1 MTKTTPDADTKFL
14 IPHRPPNPAWFEF
27 VTTKRAFLSVF
38 LLCSSALGGCTTYI
52 PPTISYDAEV
62 PPLPAPPMVLDD
74 RAQPLHVPPLWK
86 PTLGGKSGGKE
97 EPEPVSRVETANSA
111 ARVEPRKRGYFNAA
125 QIYAYSPGALYQ
137 VYAAPGQITDIAL
150 EEGEQLT
157 GSGPVAAGDTVRW
170 VVGDTESGSGDTR
183 RIHILVKPTRASI
196 ETNLVVNTDRR
207 TYLIEL
213 RSRDRPYMPSVAWYY
228 PETARE
234 KSRSA
239 SLRPVLPDPSQR
251 VFRYA
256 IEGDSPPWRPLAA
269 YDDGRKVYVEFPQGI
284 VQGEMPPLFVIGPDG
299 KTELVNY
306 RAYGNVL
313 IVDRLFA
320 AAELRLGGEHQQKVR
335 IVRTDGRRSS

>member
-1 MTKTTPDADTKFL
+1 MTKTPSDVHSKRSFQQSRL
-14 IPHRPPNPAWFEF
+14 NRAWSGCANS
-27 VTTKRAFLSVF
+27 KRAALFG
-38 LLCSSALGGCTTYI
+38 LLLGSSALGGCATYV
-52 PPTISYDAEV
+52 PPEISYDAKV
-62 PPLPAPPMVLDD
+62 PPLPAAPAALDD
-74 RAQPLHVPPLWK
+74 RSRPLHVPPLWK
-86 PTLGGKSGGKE
+86 PTLGGKSAGKE

-157 GSGPVAAGDTVRW
+157 GSGPIAAGDTVRW
-170 VVGDTESGSGDTR
+170 VVGDTESGNGDTR
-183 RIHILVKPTRASI
+183 RVHILVKPTRASI
-196 ETNLVVNTDRR
+196 ETNLIVNTDRR

-213 RSRDRPYMPSVAWYY
+213 RSRERPYMPSVAWYY
-228 PETARE
+228 SETARE
-234 KSRSA
+234 QSRSVA
-239 SLRPVLPDPSQR
+239 LKPILPDPTQR
-251 VFRYA
+251 MSRYA

-284 VQGEMPPLFVIGPDG
+284 VQGEMPPLFVIGPHG

-335 IVRTDGRRSS
+335 IVRTDGRPSS

>member
-1 MTKTTPDADTKFL
+1 
-14 IPHRPPNPAWFEF
+14 
-27 VTTKRAFLSVF
+27 VT
-38 LLCSSALGGCTTYI
+38 
-52 PPTISYDAEV
+52 
-62 PPLPAPPMVLDD
+62 
-74 RAQPLHVPPLWK
+74 
-86 PTLGGKSGGKE
+86 
-97 EPEPVSRVETANSA
+97 RVETANSA
-111 ARVEPRKRGYFNAA
+111 ARVEPRKKGYFNAA
-125 QIYAYSPGALYQ
+125 QIYTYSLGALYQ

-157 GSGPVAAGDTVRW
+157 GSGPIAAGDTVRW

-183 RIHILVKPTRASI
+183 RVHILVKPTRASI

-213 RSRDRPYMPSVAWYY
+213 RSRERSYMPSVAWYY
-228 PETARE
+228 PETVRE
-234 KSRSA
+234 RSRSA
-239 SLRPVLPDPSQR
+239 TLRPVLPDPAQR

-269 YDDGRKVYVEFPQGI
+269 YDDGRRVYVEFPQGI
-284 VQGEMPPLFVIGPDG
+284 IQGEMPPLFVIGPDG
-299 KTELVNY
+299 KIQLVNY

-335 IVRTDGRRSS
+335 IVRTDGRPSS

>member
-1 MTKTTPDADTKFL
+1 MTKTMPNAYAKPS
-14 IPHRPPNPAWFEF
+14 IRHRKLHSGF
-27 VTTKRAFLSVF
+27 VTSKQAVLSA
-38 LLCSSALGGCTTYI
+38 LLFCTSALGGCATYI
-52 PPTISYDAEV
+52 PPEISYDAEV
-62 PPLPAPPMVLDD
+62 PTLPAPPVPVDERL
-74 RAQPLHVPPLWK
+74 QPLHVPPLWK
-86 PTLGGKSGGKE
+86 PVLGGKSGGKE
-97 EPEPVSRVETANSA
+97 EAEPMSRVETANSA

-157 GSGPVAAGDTVRW
+157 GSGPIAVGDTVRW
-170 VVGDTESGSGDTR
+170 VVGDTESGNGDTR
-183 RIHILVKPTRASI
+183 RVHILVKPTRASI

-213 RSRDRPYMPSVAWYY
+213 RSRERPYMPSVAWYY
-228 PETARE
+228 SETVRE
-234 KSRSA
+234 RSRA
-239 SLRPVLPDPSQR
+239 ATLRPVLPDPGQR

-256 IEGDSPPWRPLAA
+256 IEGDGPPWRPIAA

-299 KTELVNY
+299 KTQLVNY
-306 RAYGNVL
+306 RAYGNIL

-335 IVRTDGRRSS
+335 IVRTDGRPSS

>member
-1 MTKTTPDADTKFL
+1 MTKTPADLRSKRSHHQSRL
-14 IPHRPPNPAWFEF
+14 NSAWPECLSS
-27 VTTKRAFLSVF
+27 KRAFLSAL
-38 LLCSSALGGCTTYI
+38 LLCSSALGGCATSI
-52 PPTISYDAEV
+52 PPQTSYDAEV
-62 PPLPAPPMVLDD
+62 PPLPATPLALDD
-74 RAQPLHVPPLWK
+74 RTRPLHVPPLWK
-86 PTLGGKSGGKE
+86 PALGGKSGGKE
-97 EPEPVSRVETANSA
+97 DSEPVSRVEIANSA

-137 VYAAPGQITDIAL
+137 IYAAPGQITDIAL

-157 GSGPVAAGDTVRW
+157 GSGPIAAGDTVRW

-183 RIHILVKPTRASI
+183 RVHILVKPTRASI

-213 RSRDRPYMPSVAWYY
+213 RSRERPYMPSVSWYY
-228 PETARE
+228 PETVRERAR
-234 KSRSA
+234 A
-239 SLRPVLPDPSQR
+239 VALRPVLPDPAQR
-251 VFRYA
+251 ISRYA
-256 IEGDSPPWRPLAA
+256 IEGDSPPWRPLAV

-335 IVRTDGRRSS
+335 IVRTDGRPSS

>member
-1 MTKTTPDADTKFL
+1 MTETPSDVHSKHPLAQSRQNSA
-14 IPHRPPNPAWFEF
+14 RPKF
-27 VTTKRAFLSVF
+27 VTANRACLHVL
-38 LLCSSALGGCTTYI
+38 LLCSSMLGGCAAYI
-52 PPTISYDAEV
+52 PPEISYDGEV
-62 PPLPAPPMVLDD
+62 PPLPAAPTALDD
-74 RAQPLHVPPLWK
+74 RPRPLHVPPLWK
-86 PTLGGKSGGKE
+86 PSLGGNLGGKE
-97 EPEPVSRVETANSA
+97 DAEPVSRVETANSA

-137 VYAAPGQITDIAL
+137 IYAAPGQITDIAL

-157 GSGPVAAGDTVRW
+157 GSGPIAAGDTVRW

-183 RIHILVKPTRASI
+183 RVHILVKPTRASI

-213 RSRDRPYMPSVAWYY
+213 RSRERPYMPSVAWYY
-228 PETARE
+228 PEAVRE
-234 KSRSA
+234 RSRA
-239 SLRPVLPDPSQR
+239 VALKPVLPDPAQR
-251 VFRYA
+251 ISRYT

-269 YDDGRKVYVEFPQGI
+269 YDDGRKVYIEFPQGI

-299 KTELVNY
+299 ITELVNY

-335 IVRTDGRRSS
+335 IVRTDERPSS

>member
-1 MTKTTPDADTKFL
+1 VIKTARDVCSKGPIQYRRFSSSRCKLAAL
-14 IPHRPPNPAWFEF
+14 RRALLPALL
-27 VTTKRAFLSVF
+27 LST
-38 LLCSSALGGCTTYI
+38 SALAGCATFI
-52 PPTISYDAEV
+52 PPEISYDAEV
-62 PPLPAPPMVLDD
+62 PPLPAAPVALDD
-74 RAQPLHVPPLWK
+74 RPRPLHVPPLWK
-86 PTLGGKSGGKE
+86 PVLGGKSGAKE
-97 EPEPVSRVETANSA
+97 EAEPVSRVETANSA

-125 QIYAYSPGALYQ
+125 QIYAFSPGALYQ

-157 GSGPVAAGDTVRW
+157 GSGPIAAGDTVRW

-183 RIHILVKPTRASI
+183 RVHILVKPTRASI

-213 RSRDRPYMPSVAWYY
+213 RSRERPYMPSVAWYY
-228 PETARE
+228 PETVRE
-234 KSRSA
+234 RSRSA
-239 SLRPVLPDPSQR
+239 TLRPVLPDPAQR
-251 VFRYA
+251 FFRYA
-256 IEGDSPPWRPLAA
+256 VEGDSPPWRPVAA
-269 YDDGRKVYVEFPQGI
+269 YDDGRKVYIEFPRGI

-299 KTELVNY
+299 KVELVNY

-335 IVRTDGRRSS
+335 IVRTDGRPS